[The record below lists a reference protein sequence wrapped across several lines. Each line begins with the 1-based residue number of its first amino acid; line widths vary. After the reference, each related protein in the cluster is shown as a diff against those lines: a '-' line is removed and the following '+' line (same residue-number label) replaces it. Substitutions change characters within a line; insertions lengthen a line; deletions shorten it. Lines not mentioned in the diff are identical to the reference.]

1 MSIRDIRPIW
11 YFVFL
16 ILLLVG
22 FYFLYGRELPQ
33 ESSMVINKT
42 NEPGREQLFV
52 PIKLDSAKAIFAQPV
67 ILPESKLKIISTK
80 DQLTIQGDALEEVL
94 DRISMR
100 SAMLKDLQKYDA
112 LLSVSED
119 HKTLKLGIYKDE
131 KTGMKYV
138 NVPAGFLRAFI
149 K

>member
-1 MSIRDIRPIW
+1 MSIRDKRPIW

-67 ILPESKLKIISTK
+67 ILPESKLEVSSTEER
-80 DQLTIQGDALEEVL
+80 LIVQGDALEEIL

-100 SAMLKDLQKYDA
+100 SAMLKDLQRYDS

-138 NVPAGFLRAFI
+138 NVPAGFLKAFI

>member
-1 MSIRDIRPIW
+1 MSIRDKRPIW

-33 ESSMVINKT
+33 ESSMVINIT

-67 ILPESKLKIISTK
+67 ILPKSKLKISSAK
-80 DQLTIQGDALEEVL
+80 EQLTVQGDVLEEVL

-100 SAMLKDLQKYDA
+100 SAMLKDLQKYDS

-119 HKTLKLGIYKDE
+119 HKTLRLGIYKDE